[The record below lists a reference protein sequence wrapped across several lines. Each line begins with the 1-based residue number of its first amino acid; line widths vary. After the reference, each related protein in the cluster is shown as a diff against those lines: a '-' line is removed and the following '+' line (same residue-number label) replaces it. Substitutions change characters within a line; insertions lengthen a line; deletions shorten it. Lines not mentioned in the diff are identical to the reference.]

1 ARGRSASFPAPGL
14 GATGGGEVRRVAP
27 AGSRMRMWSSRE
39 DLVCALG
46 FDQRGRLIAG
56 TGNRGHIFA
65 INGVDDFTDL
75 VKASGT
81 QITAFVGAPGNGLY
95 ASSSNLGKIFLLGP

>member
-1 ARGRSASFPAPGL
+1 
-14 GATGGGEVRRVAP
+14 
-27 AGSRMRMWSSRE
+27 MRLWSSRE
-39 DLVCALG
+39 DLVYALG
-46 FDQRGRLIAG
+46 FDQRGRLLAG

-81 QITAFVGAPGNGLY
+81 QITAFAGAPGGGLY
-95 ASSSNLGKIFLLGP
+95 ASSSNLGKVFLLGPAPETEGTYESDVLDARVFSPGDAPVCRLA